1 MSLTLEIYPPILN
14 EDDESSGVILV
25 LQGFEVDKSEYA
37 AIASELSQDQFW
49 VIVPNCFPAGR
60 NYLCPDESSVAK
72 VLSSLDFSKFQA
84 LEKAIQRGVVLLG
97 HSAGGIAAFGS
108 NDANSS
114 ELPYKL
120 IAIVTYGSNAP
131 FNTKITSPLP
141 PVLMLSGEKDSVITS
156 EISRTAFQRISASTK
171 TFIELAGLNH
181 YSINDNPQ
189 PSGPP
194 IEVSIA
200 DFSNQDSVRLISCIV
215 SSFVRAVEAQ
225 QENWLS
231 CLEQNIVEAI
241 VYSEYKC

>member
-1 MSLTLEIYPPILN
+1 MFLNLEIYPPILN
-14 EDDESSGVILV
+14 EDDESFGVILV
-25 LQGFEVDKSEYA
+25 LQGFDVDNSEYA
-37 AIASELSQDQFW
+37 AIASELSQDKFW

-84 LEKAIQRGVVLLG
+84 LEKALQRGVVLLG

-108 NDANSS
+108 NNANSS

-131 FNTKITSPLP
+131 SNNKITSPLP
-141 PVLMLSGEKDSVITS
+141 PLLMLSGEKDSVITS

-171 TFIELAGLNH
+171 TFIELAGFNH
-181 YSINDNPQ
+181 YSITDSPQ
-189 PSGPP
+189 PSGPA
-194 IEVSIA
+194 IEVNIA
-200 DFSNQDSVRLISCIV
+200 ELSNQDSVKLISCIV
-215 SSFVRAVEAQ
+215 SSFLRAVEAQ

-231 CLEQNIVEAI
+231 CLDQNIVEAI
-241 VYSEYKC
+241 VYSE

>member
-1 MSLTLEIYPPILN
+1 MTLDIYPPILH
-14 EDDESSGVILV
+14 EDDKSSGVVLV
-25 LQGFEVDKSEYA
+25 LQGFDVDKSEYA
-37 AIASELSQDQFW
+37 AIASELSQNKFW
-49 VIVPNCFPAGR
+49 VIVPNCFPARR
-60 NYLCPDESSVAK
+60 NYLCPEDSSAAK
-72 VLSSLDFSKFQA
+72 VLSSLELSRFQD
-84 LEKAIQRGVVLLG
+84 LEKALQTGVVLLG
-97 HSAGGIAAFGS
+97 HSAGGLAAFGS

-171 TFIELAGLNH
+171 TFIEFAGLNH

-194 IEVSIA
+194 IEVNIA
-200 DFSNQDSVRLISCIV
+200 DFSNQDSVKLISSVV

-231 CLEQNIVEAI
+231 SLDRDIVEAI
-241 VYSEYKC
+241 VYSE

>member
-1 MSLTLEIYPPILN
+1 MSLKLDIYPPILN
-14 EDDESSGVILV
+14 EEDESSGVILV
-25 LQGFEVDKSEYA
+25 LQGLEIDKSKYV
-37 AIASELSQDQFW
+37 AIASELSQDKFW

-84 LEKAIQRGVVLLG
+84 LEKALQRGVVLLG
-97 HSAGGIAAFGS
+97 HSAGGIAAFRS
-108 NDANSS
+108 NEANSS

-131 FNTKITSPLP
+131 SNNKITSPLP
-141 PVLMLSGEKDSVITS
+141 PLLMLSGEKDSVITS
-156 EISRTAFQRISASTK
+156 EISRTAFERISASTK

-181 YSINDNPQ
+181 YSINDSPQ
-189 PSGPP
+189 PIGPP
-194 IEVSIA
+194 TEDNIA
-200 DFSNQDSVRLISCIV
+200 DFSNQDSVRLISSVV
-215 SSFVRAVEAQ
+215 SSFVRSVQAQ

-231 CLEQNIVEAI
+231 CLDQDIVEAI